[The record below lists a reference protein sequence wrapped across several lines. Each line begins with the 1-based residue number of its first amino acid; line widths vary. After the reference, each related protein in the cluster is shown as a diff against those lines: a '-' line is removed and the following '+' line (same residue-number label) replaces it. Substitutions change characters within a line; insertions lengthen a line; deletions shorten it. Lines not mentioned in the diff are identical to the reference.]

1 MEYVANSDN
10 KEARINRMSKTLL
23 VEIVTEEIPAGYI
36 APALEAMATLMGQ
49 KLSQARIESAEGGE
63 TFGTPRRLALMV
75 RDVAERQASITKE
88 VVGPPRAVAFDGEGR
103 PTRAAEGFAKSQG
116 VLVNRLRI
124 KTMTKGDYVC
134 VKKLERGLATRRL
147 LQTIIPEVITAIP
160 FPKSMRWGNLGLTF
174 ARPIHSIVALFG
186 DQIIP
191 FKLENIRSG
200 RRTVGHRFMHPRPIA
215 ISDFSEYVGALRSAY
230 VVVDTP
236 ERKNMI
242 REEIAKAARKLGG
255 EVISDDDLLDIVT
268 NLVEYPAVS
277 GGTFD
282 EAFLKL
288 PREVLI
294 TAMREYQKYFAV
306 VSSDDQLLPCF
317 VAVNNTPAED
327 MAVVTSGHERVIRAR
342 LEDARFFFEADAK
355 VSSHEMVERLKG
367 VLFQAKLGTMFDKVC
382 RVQKLAEHLAEL
394 TAPELKPTVSRAA
407 WLCKSDLTSQM
418 VNEFPKLQGVMGRI
432 YSARSGEPQAVA
444 RAIEEHYLPAYS
456 GGPLP
461 ETPAG
466 ALLSM
471 ADKLDTTCGCFGIGL
486 IPSGTSDPY
495 ALRRQAVGI
504 IQIMLARAF
513 HFSIKGLIRKSLQLF
528 HDKISGDAEQSA
540 QKVLTFFQHRMEHLL
555 VEEGFSKDVI
565 AAVVSVS
572 MDNIPAVRK
581 RTEALQALK
590 AKPDFEPLAI
600 AFKRV
605 VNIIRQAQQVGEIA
619 SGQGRKQTKTDP
631 GLFQEPCEQA
641 LYDTLHKVEQNISED
656 LKGGSFDRALLTVA
670 TLKGP
675 VDAFFDGVMVLTEDE
690 RLKQNRLGLL
700 GEIAEVFAIF
710 ADFSKIST

>member
-1 MEYVANSDN
+1 
-10 KEARINRMSKTLL
+10 MSKTLL

-36 APALEAMATLMGQ
+36 PPALEAMASLMGQ

-63 TFGTPRRLALMV
+63 TFGTPRRLALMIQN
-75 RDVAERQASITKE
+75 VAERQASITKE
-88 VVGPPRAVAFDGEGR
+88 VVGPPKSVAFDAEGR

-116 VLVNRLRI
+116 VSVNRLSI
-124 KTMTKGDYVC
+124 KTTPKGEYIC
-134 VKKLERGLATRRL
+134 VKRLERGVASWKL
-147 LQTIIPEVITAIP
+147 LQTILPEVITAIP
-160 FPKSMRWGNLGLTF
+160 FPKSMRWADLGLTF
-174 ARPIHSIVALFG
+174 ARPIHSILALFG
-186 DQIIP
+186 DRIIP

-215 ISDFSEYVGALRSAY
+215 ISDFSEYVTALRSAY
-230 VVVDTP
+230 VVVDIA

-242 REEIAKAARKLGG
+242 GVEISKAARNLGG
-255 EVISDDDLLDIVT
+255 EVISDNDLLDTVT
-268 NLVEYPAVS
+268 HLVEYPAVS

-282 EAFLKL
+282 ETFLKL

-294 TAMREYQKYFAV
+294 TAMREHQKYFAV

-327 MAVVTSGHERVIRAR
+327 MGVVTSGHERVIRAR
-342 LEDARFFFEADAK
+342 LEDARFFFETDAK
-355 VSSHEMVERLKG
+355 MLSHEMVERLKG
-367 VLFQAKLGTMFDKVC
+367 VMFQAKLGTMFEKVC

-394 TAPELKPTVSRAA
+394 TTPEFKPTVSRAA
-407 WLCKSDLTSQM
+407 WLCKSDLITQM

-432 YSARSGEPQAVA
+432 YAARSGEPEAVA

-461 ETPAG
+461 ETAVG
-466 ALLSM
+466 ALLSV
-471 ADKLDTTCGCFGIGL
+471 ADKLDTICGCFGVGL

-495 ALRRQAVGI
+495 ALRRQATGI

-513 HFSIKGLIRKSLQLF
+513 SLSLKGLIQESLELLQ
-528 HDKISGDAEQSA
+528 DRISGETQQHA
-540 QKVLTFFQHRMEHLL
+540 QKVLTFFQHRIEHLL
-555 VEEGFSKDVI
+555 AEEGFAKDLI
-565 AAVVSVS
+565 AAVVTVS
-572 MDNIPAVRK
+572 IDDIPAVLK
-581 RTEALQALK
+581 RTYALHSLK

-605 VNIIRQAQQVGEIA
+605 VNIIRQAKQLGEIA
-619 SGQGRKQTKTDP
+619 SGQGQTKTNP

-641 LYDTLHKVEQNISED
+641 LYDALQKVEQDISED
-656 LKGGSFDRALLTVA
+656 LKSGAFDRALRTVA
-670 TLKGP
+670 ALKQP
-675 VDAFFDGVMVLTEDE
+675 VDGFFEGVMVLTEDQSL
-690 RLKQNRLGLL
+690 RQNRLALL
-700 GEIAEVFAIF
+700 GEIANLFSIF